1 MTYGEHYRKK
11 VEAALELER
20 RRCADLLA
28 EQKKK
33 ASAQKVLTPLKK
45 SLVSPHRRTRP
56 RYDLNELRHHQR
68 RCAALLFGAR
78 ERGAHKLPVLV
89 QWAPKRR
96 ESYYLMSERV
106 FNDRVLMKMRAD
118 AGDSPLDFANTDGD
132 TDNLHEFQKF
142 VNKTSKD
149 IKQLSFDTKYKD
161 YTYDFGEDKEKQ
173 TQEEGTRTTEGDQ
186 TTDSNKG
193 RRKVVFSD
201 RVTESDTDAID
212 AKPVSLARTKQRQK
226 GRLIEGLDPNDIDL
240 NFDSEDEIPDGEH
253 QTASERGPGSEK
265 SKKKHS
271 KSLRKGSFSPDL
283 LSFLQGTEEYSS
295 DFTSEEDPDSKTPG
309 DEDSQGLPFA
319 HGEEYSVQSQ
329 RDERKLH
336 RNKHCRHSLKQK
348 TQDYYSQLPKLL
360 KTAEL
365 RAKLPSKSQQTHY
378 DILQGMEAN
387 HKCMNQHKVAYDR
400 ALTVAR
406 FRSLPFSY
414 SFLSRN
420 VNSMHSFSYFP
431 GLPGSEKVTEEEEDD
446 NSKKKKLKE
455 VSPAGREAIFG
466 ELDMD
471 DFYSQEDEL
480 IYFIKPEELKNVV
493 ASATSSAESSRK
505 EEDISSPSNT
515 TYTSTSNTV
524 KPSSDV
530 ESENE
535 L

>member
-1 MTYGEHYRKK
+1 M
-11 VEAALELER
+11 
-20 RRCADLLA
+20 
-28 EQKKK
+28 
-33 ASAQKVLTPLKK
+33 
-45 SLVSPHRRTRP
+45 
-56 RYDLNELRHHQR
+56 
-68 RCAALLFGAR
+68 
-78 ERGAHKLPVLV
+78 
-89 QWAPKRR
+89 
-96 ESYYLMSERV
+96 

-132 TDNLHEFQKF
+132 TDDLHEFQKF

-161 YTYDFGEDKEKQ
+161 NTYDFGEEKGKH
-173 TQEEGTRTTEGDQ
+173 TQEEGARTPEGDQ
-186 TTDSNKG
+186 TTDYNKE

-201 RVTESDTDAID
+201 RVTESDTDAIN
-212 AKPVSLARTKQRQK
+212 AKSLSRTKQRQK

-240 NFDSEDEIPDGEH
+240 SFDSEEEIPDGEH

-265 SKKKHS
+265 SKKRHS
-271 KSLRKGSFSPDL
+271 KSLRKGSSSPDL
-283 LSFLQGTEEYSS
+283 LSFLQGTDEYSS
-295 DFTSEEDPDSKTPG
+295 DFTSEDDSDTKKPG
-309 DEDSQGLPFA
+309 DEDSQGLLSGL
-319 HGEEYSVQSQ
+319 GEEYLQSQ
-329 RDERKLH
+329 RDEKKLH

-348 TQDYYSQLPKLL
+348 TQEYYSQLPKLL

-431 GLPGSEKVTEEEEDD
+431 GLPGSEKVTEEEDD

-471 DFYSQEDEL
+471 DFYSPEDEL

-493 ASATSSAESSRK
+493 ASTTSSAESSRN
-505 EEDISSPSNT
+505 EEDISSPSST
-515 TYTSTSNTV
+515 TCTSTSNTV

-535 L
+535 P

>member
-1 MTYGEHYRKK
+1 
-11 VEAALELER
+11 
-20 RRCADLLA
+20 
-28 EQKKK
+28 
-33 ASAQKVLTPLKK
+33 
-45 SLVSPHRRTRP
+45 
-56 RYDLNELRHHQR
+56 
-68 RCAALLFGAR
+68 
-78 ERGAHKLPVLV
+78 
-89 QWAPKRR
+89 
-96 ESYYLMSERV
+96 MSERV

-132 TDNLHEFQKF
+132 TDDLHEFQKF

-161 YTYDFGEDKEKQ
+161 YTYDFEEDKGKH
-173 TQEEGTRTTEGDQ
+173 TQEEGARSTKGDQ

-193 RRKVVFSD
+193 WRRKVVFSD

-212 AKPVSLARTKQRQK
+212 ETSLARGRQRQK

-240 NFDSEDEIPDGEH
+240 SFDSEDEIPDGEH
-253 QTASERGPGSEK
+253 QSTSERGPGSEK

-271 KSLRKGSFSPDL
+271 KSSRKGLSSPDL
-283 LSFLQGTEEYSS
+283 VSFLQGTDEYSS
-295 DFTSEEDPDSKTPG
+295 DFTSEEDSDTKMPG
-309 DEDSQGLPFA
+309 DEDSQGLPFGL
-319 HGEEYSVQSQ
+319 GEEYLQSPSDHDLQSQ
-329 RDERKLH
+329 RDDKKLH
-336 RNKHCRHSLKQK
+336 RNKHCKHSLKQK
-348 TQDYYSQLPKLL
+348 TQEYYNKLPKLL

-365 RAKLPSKSQQTHY
+365 RAKLPSKSRETHY

-387 HKCMNQHKVAYDR
+387 HQCMNQHKVAYDR

-414 SFLSRN
+414 SFLSRK
-420 VNSMHSFSYFP
+420 VNGMHSFSYFP
-431 GLPGSEKVTEEEEDD
+431 SLPGSEKVTEKEEDE
-446 NSKKKKLKE
+446 NRKKKELKE

-480 IYFIKPEELKNVV
+480 IYFIKPEELRNVV
-493 ASATSSAESSRK
+493 ASTTSGTESSRN
-505 EEDISSPSNT
+505 EDDSSSPSNT
-515 TYTSTSNTV
+515 TYTSRSNTV

-535 L
+535 LWSHWQWWIWSAAVTLCFVAF

>member
-1 MTYGEHYRKK
+1 MTHHISLSCKILPAVQKQGYENGLWSVAKQDII
-11 VEAALELER
+11 ALINIQY
-20 RRCADLLA
+20 C
-28 EQKKK
+28 
-33 ASAQKVLTPLKK
+33 SYLTRFSK
-45 SLVSPHRRTRP
+45 SDFDTVTFYL
-56 RYDLNELRHHQR
+56 Q
-68 RCAALLFGAR
+68 
-78 ERGAHKLPVLV
+78 V

-106 FNDRVLMKMRAD
+106 YNDRVLMKMRAD
-118 AGDSPLDFANTDGD
+118 AGDSPLDFTNTDGD
-132 TDNLHEFQKF
+132 TDDLHEFQKF

-161 YTYDFGEDKEKQ
+161 YAHDFGDDKGKYA
-173 TQEEGTRTTEGDQ
+173 QEEGTRTIATEVDQ

-212 AKPVSLARTKQRQK
+212 AKSFARTKQRQK
-226 GRLIEGLDPNDIDL
+226 GRLIEGLDPNDVDL
-240 NFDSEDEIPDGEH
+240 SFDSEDEVPDGEH

-265 SKKKHS
+265 SKKRHS
-271 KSLRKGSFSPDL
+271 KGSRKGLSSPDL
-283 LSFLQGTEEYSS
+283 LSFLQGTDEYTS
-295 DFTSEEDPDSKTPG
+295 DFTSEDDSDAKKPV
-309 DEDSQGLPFA
+309 DEDSQGLPSGL
-319 HGEEYSVQSQ
+319 GEEYLQSQ
-329 RDERKLH
+329 RDEKKLH
-336 RNKHCRHSLKQK
+336 RNKHCKHSLKQK
-348 TQDYYSQLPKLL
+348 TQEYYNKLPKLL

-365 RAKLPSKSQQTHY
+365 RAKLPSKSRKTNY

-387 HKCMNQHKVAYDR
+387 HQCMNQHKVAYDR

-414 SFLSRN
+414 SFLSRK
-420 VNSMHSFSYFP
+420 VNGMHSFSYFP
-431 GLPGSEKVTEEEEDD
+431 GLPGGEKVTEKEEGE

-480 IYFIKPEELKNVV
+480 IYFINPEELKNIV
-493 ASATSSAESSRK
+493 ASTTSSAESSRN
-505 EEDISSPSNT
+505 EDDISSPSYI
-515 TYTSTSNTV
+515 TYTSRSTTV